1 MTDMKASND
10 VLTAHLAG
18 EAVLLNLAD
27 KSYYR
32 LNETAAFV
40 WSEIEKG
47 SDREAILARILD
59 KYDIA
64 ADQAANEL
72 DTVLGDLIARKLV
85 AAGSQD

>member
-1 MTDMKASND
+1 MKASAD

-47 SDREAILARILD
+47 SDREVILARILET
-59 KYDIA
+59 YDVEEEA
-64 ADQAANEL
+64 AAKEVDA
-72 DTVLGDLIARKLV
+72 VLSDLISRKLV
-85 AAGSQD
+85 DTALTDSD

>member
-1 MTDMKASND
+1 MKASTD

-18 EAVLLNLAD
+18 EAVLLNLTD

-47 SDREAILARILD
+47 SEREVILARILE
-59 KYDIA
+59 KYDIG
-64 ADQAANEL
+64 ADHAANEL
-72 DTVLGDLIARKLV
+72 DAVLGDLIARKLV
-85 AAGSQD
+85 AVGSPEKG